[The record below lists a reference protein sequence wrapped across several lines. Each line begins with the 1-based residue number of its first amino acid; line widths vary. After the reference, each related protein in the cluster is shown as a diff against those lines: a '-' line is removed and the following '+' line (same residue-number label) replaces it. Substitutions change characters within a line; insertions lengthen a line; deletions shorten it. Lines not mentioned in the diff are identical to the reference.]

1 MVNAARIAAPRQEGS
16 KPRVS
21 KVYEAGVMVTGIVFL
36 DCGARIA
43 GDYKVRS
50 FSGFTVYNS
59 EARAP
64 ARMRRAASKVS
75 PNPTAA

>member
-1 MVNAARIAAPRQEGS
+1 MF
-16 KPRVS
+16 
-21 KVYEAGVMVTGIVFL
+21 FL
-36 DCGARIA
+36 GCGARIA

-64 ARMRRAASKVS
+64 ARMRRAARTVS
-75 PNPTAA
+75 PNPIAA